1 MKRGKFRDNEGFELS
16 GWEKDRTK
24 EKQWGERTFPVI
36 NERHVLLKERKDFQ
50 GSTVGSPDILVKE
63 KN

>member
-24 EKQWGERTFPVI
+24 EKQRRERLFPVT
-36 NERHVLLKERKDFQ
+36 NE
-50 GSTVGSPDILVKE
+50 
-63 KN
+63 